1 MCNFFFLKFK
11 ISFEYVVCDCF
22 SNRIGIEKMYG
33 LFILILCNE
42 ISYDLYNFII
52 FFFKFEIFYL
62 YKILLWIM

>member
-11 ISFEYVVCDCF
+11 ISFEYFVCDCF
-22 SNRIGIEKMYG
+22 SKRIGIVKMYG

-52 FFFKFEIFYL
+52 FLIIF
-62 YKILLWIM
+62 

>member
-22 SNRIGIEKMYG
+22 SKRIGIEKMYG

-42 ISYDLYNFII
+42 ISYDLYNFINFLII
-52 FFFKFEIFYL
+52 F
-62 YKILLWIM
+62 